1 MRRWLDKPYYSLH
14 AMLQERFHE
23 KVYKLS
29 LNGGMTC
36 PNRDGTLGT
45 RGCIFC
51 SAGGSGDFA
60 ADRLLSVTKQIE
72 QQKALITQK
81 RPVHKFIAYFQ
92 AYTNTY
98 APVPYL
104 EKLFREAICHPDI
117 VALSIGT
124 RPDCLGDDV
133 LDLLDRLNRIKP
145 VWVELGL
152 QTIHED
158 TARYIRRGYALD
170 CFEKALKDLR
180 ARSLEVIV
188 HTILGLPG
196 EDRER
201 TLQTIRY
208 LNGQPIQGIKLQ
220 LLHVLKGTD
229 LALDYERGLFET
241 LTMESYLTLLIACLE
256 RLSPDIVVHR
266 LTGDGPKD
274 LLIAPVW
281 SSAKRTVLNELHRRM
296 KLENT
301 WQGRLYHSTEE

>member
-170 CFEKALKDLR
+170 CFEKAMKDLR